1 MKKIDLGILDNADD
15 DIIEKL
21 PLFSSDEETRKRVLS
36 MSEKKFDELIN
47 EENKGNEGG
56 YEVSV
61 SGVEKYRR
69 PVWHKALGIAAA
81 IALIAGG
88 VGTAAALKHNSP
100 KSSDSMLAAH
110 TTEHQLTSSSET
122 SSVSTEPPVQAL
134 VPKIDIA
141 NDEVR
146 FMAAAYA
153 PYLLDISAEQQQKL
167 AAALDSSEWTSCDA
181 DETLIDGEAYTMYV
195 YNNGASYS
203 ITLYGNN
210 TVKFEYES
218 TKTPWNCIPA
228 DSATPIGTTSYW
240 YVPAET
246 AKAITEA
253 ANPAAYENA
262 LSGHLTWCDISSI
275 NVEDIWKN
283 TRAGAKECD
292 MSVREDIFYKMNN
305 TLDYFDRAS
314 GYVTKGIISKNGN
327 DTSTCY
333 DFQVDLNTGAAYQHE
348 ENYYGCRYDHIQKG
362 SEKPVSSGPSYT
374 YWQDGECSYSM
385 TDSENSYYKI
395 EGITHRI
402 DSPAVPL
409 EELRP
414 KDDTLTQYDNWNT
427 RRQMLGGIAVDCI
440 ENYRMAVDYLQDYSK
455 WTITGSEKIIGR
467 VCVCIK
473 GVYDVEYDD
482 VKSFELYVDR
492 ETGVTV
498 KALGYDANGEL
509 IRYMTVENLHFNDEA
524 EPVTRP
530 DLTGLTCK
538 TLSDPLIIETDN
550 GTKVV
555 VDTSSDDEISQAEN
569 QEVGPVIEIPAEAKG

>member
-21 PLFSSDEETRKRVLS
+21 PPFSSDEETRKRVLS
-36 MSEKKFDELIN
+36 MSEKKFDELMKEKN
-47 EENKGNEGG
+47 NGTETEYAE
-56 YEVSV
+56 SV

-69 PVWHKALGIAAA
+69 PVWHKALGVAAA

-100 KSSDSMLAAH
+100 KSSDSMLAAQ
-110 TTEHQLTSSSET
+110 TTEHQLTASSET
-122 SSVSTEPPVQAL
+122 SSVSTEPAVQAL

-167 AAALDSSEWTSCDA
+167 AAALDSSEWTPCDA
-181 DETLIDGEAYTMYV
+181 NEPLPDGEAYTMYA
-195 YNNGASYS
+195 YNNGDPYS
-203 ITLYGNN
+203 LTLYGDN
-210 TVKFEYES
+210 TAKIEGMGE
-218 TKTPWNCIPA
+218 TTRWN
-228 DSATPIGTTSYW
+228 
-240 YVPAET
+240 VPAET

-253 ANPAAYENA
+253 ANPGAYENA
-262 LSGHLTWCDISSI
+262 ISGHLTWCDISSI

-283 TRAGAKECD
+283 TRVGAKECD

-440 ENYRMAVDYLQDYSK
+440 ENYRMAVDYLQDSSK

-555 VDTSSDDEISQAEN
+555 VETSSDDEIPQAEN